1 MSTGP
6 DPSSSTSPTG
16 AYIFFVVEGF
26 DLHLFQGL
34 LLHDFFVF
42 LLHITF
48 FLLQVFMRIP
58 GCHPARGQL
67 MRIHSRSV
75 FVMQ

>member
-1 MSTGP
+1 M
-6 DPSSSTSPTG
+6 
-16 AYIFFVVEGF
+16 VEGF
-26 DLHLFQGL
+26 DLHLFQDL

-58 GCHPARGQL
+58 GCHPRQRPMHAHPLSFNIRDAVIRVADGNT
-67 MRIHSRSV
+67 
-75 FVMQ
+75 